1 MVPLVDID
9 DEMGVCTVPPPL
21 QLIGK
26 DYDVI
31 YTAGQHN
38 HSAEATAVM
47 LGKPLSKLLYYAV
60 LNRTA
65 RRPFCARLRA
75 GFNHVISISNIR
87 G

>member
-26 DYDVI
+26 GYDVI

-38 HSAEATAVM
+38 HRAEATAVT
-47 LGKPLSKLLYYAV
+47 LGKPLRKLLYYTV
-60 LNRTA
+60 LNRTT
-65 RRPFCARLRA
+65 RRPFCVRLRA
-75 GFNHVISISNIR
+75 GFNHVINISTIR